1 MLYRNSGACSGA
13 TNEEGGEPNTHFGNK
28 CQWSD
33 QITASWVEQFK
44 GMEEKNKQMME
55 VESSKGM
62 SSGQS
67 DEHQRA
73 WSEHHWERALKKG
86 NYDRSREKLNF
97 EITKGGKVKPINKN
111 KRITER
117 IMERFN
123 ACGIKDPNAGKKIP
137 TRRTVVNVIFGG
149 SRERMHEI
157 AFGNQRVDLSR
168 GADNSHIT
176 RATDIESWAKD
187 MYQFACDQWGED
199 NVVGFYVH
207 LDETNPH
214 AHCTVLPI
222 TADNKLSYKKVLAGK
237 DKFEYSNKMLALHSA
252 LAVVNER
259 WGLERGSSVAETGAK
274 HRSTEE
280 YRRELSKKNTWLE
293 SEIKANQSTLS
304 KLYEQIRLAE
314 RRVKGLTTMINN
326 LEKQE
331 SDVRLE
337 IAKLVALSKAGEE
350 QSAELQEHRLK
361 LEQDLVDVISKIEDK
376 KEKLQQAEHILTALQ
391 NEVKEET
398 ANRDETRRE
407 VNNAVKDMSRQIK
420 LRLVEAG
427 FDEIVDSFRY
437 LFGRMTSTH
446 DSSLFDNSFVQDI
459 AERGN
464 EIIICA
470 SFLFAG
476 LVDQATTFAQTHG
489 GGGGGSDL
497 AWGKRGDEDEQ
508 AWARRCMR
516 IASKMMK
523 PATSTK
529 RKI

>member
-1 MLYRNSGACSGA
+1 M
-13 TNEEGGEPNTHFGNK
+13 T
-28 CQWSD
+28 
-33 QITASWVEQFK
+33 EQ
-44 GMEEKNKQMME
+44 NKQMME
-55 VESSKGM
+55 VKSSKGM
-62 SSGQS
+62 SAGQS

-86 NYDRSREKLNF
+86 CYDRSREKLNF
-97 EITKGGKVKPINKN
+97 EITKGGKIEPVNKN

-117 IMERFN
+117 IAERFS
-123 ACGIKDPNAGKKIP
+123 ACGIKDPNAGKKTP
-137 TRRTVVNVIFGG
+137 TRRTVVNIIFGG
-149 SRERMHEI
+149 SRDRMHEI
-157 AFGNQRVDLSR
+157 AFGDQKVDLSR

-176 RATDIESWAKD
+176 RTTDIESWAKD
-187 MYQFACDQWGED
+187 MYQFACEQWGED

-222 TADNKLSYKKVLAGK
+222 TPDNKLSYKKVLAGK
-237 DKFEYSNKMLALHSA
+237 DMYEYSDRMLKLHSA
-252 LAVVNER
+252 LAVVNKR

-280 YRRELSKKNTWLE
+280 YRRKLSKQNSLLE

-314 RRVKGLTTMINN
+314 RRVKGLTTMIGN

-337 IAKLVALSKAGEE
+337 IAKLVALSKVGEE
-350 QSAELQEHRLK
+350 QSAELQERHLK
-361 LEQDLVDVISKIEDK
+361 LEQGLADVISKIEDK
-376 KEKLQQAEHILTALQ
+376 KEKLQQAEHILTTLQ

-437 LFGRMTSTH
+437 LFDRMTSTH

-464 EIIICA
+464 QIIICA

-476 LVDQATTFAQTHG
+476 LVDQATIFAQTHG
-489 GGGGGSDL
+489 GGGGGSDM
-497 AWGKRGDEDEQ
+497 AWGKRDDEDEQ

-516 IASKMMK
+516 MASKMMK
-523 PATSTK
+523 PATGAK

>member
-1 MLYRNSGACSGA
+1 
-13 TNEEGGEPNTHFGNK
+13 
-28 CQWSD
+28 
-33 QITASWVEQFK
+33 
-44 GMEEKNKQMME
+44 
-55 VESSKGM
+55 
-62 SSGQS
+62 
-67 DEHQRA
+67 
-73 WSEHHWERALKKG
+73 
-86 NYDRSREKLNF
+86 
-97 EITKGGKVKPINKN
+97 
-111 KRITER
+111 
-117 IMERFN
+117 
-123 ACGIKDPNAGKKIP
+123 
-137 TRRTVVNVIFGG
+137 
-149 SRERMHEI
+149 
-157 AFGNQRVDLSR
+157 
-168 GADNSHIT
+168 
-176 RATDIESWAKD
+176 
-187 MYQFACDQWGED
+187 
-199 NVVGFYVH
+199 
-207 LDETNPH
+207 
-214 AHCTVLPI
+214 
-222 TADNKLSYKKVLAGK
+222 
-237 DKFEYSNKMLALHSA
+237 
-252 LAVVNER
+252 
-259 WGLERGSSVAETGAK
+259 
-274 HRSTEE
+274 
-280 YRRELSKKNTWLE
+280 
-293 SEIKANQSTLS
+293 
-304 KLYEQIRLAE
+304 
-314 RRVKGLTTMINN
+314 MISN
-326 LEKQE
+326 LEGQE
-331 SDVRLE
+331 SDVSLE
-337 IAKLVALSKAGEE
+337 LARLVALSKADEGR
-350 QSAELQEHRLK
+350 SAELQEHRLK
-361 LEQDLVDVISKIEDK
+361 LGQDLVDMISKIEDK

>member
-1 MLYRNSGACSGA
+1 M
-13 TNEEGGEPNTHFGNK
+13 T
-28 CQWSD
+28 
-33 QITASWVEQFK
+33 EQ
-44 GMEEKNKQMME
+44 NKQMME
-55 VESSKGM
+55 VKSSKGM
-62 SSGQS
+62 SAGQS

-86 NYDRSREKLNF
+86 CYDRSREKLNF
-97 EITKGGKVKPINKN
+97 EITKGGKIEPVNKN

-117 IMERFN
+117 IAERFN

-137 TRRTVVNVIFGG
+137 TRRTVVNIIFGG
-149 SRERMHEI
+149 SRDRMHEI
-157 AFGNQRVDLSR
+157 AFGNQKVDLSR
-168 GADNSHIT
+168 EADNSHIT
-176 RATDIESWAKD
+176 RTTDIESWAKD
-187 MYQFACDQWGED
+187 MYQFACEQWGED

-222 TADNKLSYKKVLAGK
+222 TLDNKLSYKKVLAGK
-237 DKFEYSNKMLALHSA
+237 DMYEYSDRMLKLHSA
-252 LAVVNER
+252 LAVVNKQ

-280 YRRELSKKNTWLE
+280 YRRELSKQNSLLE

-304 KLYEQIRLAE
+304 KLHEQIRLAE

-337 IAKLVALSKAGEE
+337 IAKLVTLSKVGEE
-350 QSAELQEHRLK
+350 QSAELQERHLK
-361 LEQDLVDVISKIEDK
+361 LEQDLADVMSKIEDK

-407 VNNAVKDMSRQIK
+407 VNNAVKDMSQQIK

-437 LFGRMTSTH
+437 LFDRMTSTH

-464 EIIICA
+464 QIIICA

-489 GGGGGSDL
+489 GGGGGSDM
-497 AWGKRGDEDEQ
+497 AWGKKEDEDEQ

-516 IASKMMK
+516 MASKMMK
-523 PATSTK
+523 PAIVAK